1 MCGICGVISFE
12 PNRLVDRFLLKR
24 MNDSIR
30 HRGPDD
36 EGYYQDAQA
45 SLAMRRLSIIDLHT
59 GQQPIS
65 NESGDVWVVY
75 NGEIYNFKDVRAELE
90 CRGHVF
96 KTQTDTEVIVHAYEE
111 YGDDCVKHFNGMFA
125 IAIWDAHKRRL
136 ILIRDRM
143 GIKPL
148 YYWAGQDKLVF
159 ASELKALILHPD
171 VPRQTNLAAL
181 DIFLTLEYVPAP
193 HTIYE
198 SIFKLL
204 PGHTL
209 TVEDGELNI
218 RQYWDVPYQPVNHSE
233 AECVEV
239 LSSLINEAVK
249 IRLMSDVPLGA
260 FLSGGIDSSTV
271 VGYMSQ
277 NMSEPVQTFSIG
289 FEDDTY
295 NEVPYA
301 NAVAKHFG
309 TNHHVEVLK
318 PDIAGL
324 VEQLVL
330 HHDEPF
336 ADTSIFPTYLVSKL
350 ARQQVKVV
358 LSGDGGD
365 ELFAG
370 YDTYLADKLDRYYGR
385 LPGTLRQQV
394 LPRVANWLPPQSVKK
409 GLINMVKRMIEGGAL
424 NPALQHTRWMMFL
437 NSSEKN
443 MLYRSDLREILNDN
457 LTADYLGG
465 YFEQANRFDRL
476 AQQQYVDVKTYLA
489 DDILTK
495 VDRMSMAVS
504 IEARVPLLDY
514 HIVEFAMNLPPHMK
528 LNGSRTKAILRKAV
542 RNLVPNLILE
552 KPKQGFSIPMKHWLR
567 TSLKPMML
575 DLLSKDS
582 IHTHGYFDH
591 QIVSTWIKEHLDG
604 HVNHSH
610 RLWSLMVFETW
621 RRNNEAVCIGTVIKN
636 ESTGFDHTNHRILG

>member
-1 MCGICGVISFE
+1 MCGICGVASYQPDGSVDIS
-12 PNRLVDRFLLKR
+12 VLKQ
-24 MNDSIR
+24 MNDSIQ

-36 EGYYQDAQA
+36 DGYYQDEQA

-65 NESGDVWVVY
+65 NETGDVWVVY

-90 CRGHVF
+90 RRGHAF

-111 YGDDCVKHFNGMFA
+111 YGDACVGHLNGMFA
-125 IAIWDAHKRRL
+125 IALWDARKRRL
-136 ILIRDRM
+136 FLARDRV

-148 YYWAGQDKLVF
+148 YYWAGRDKLVF

-171 VPRQTNLAAL
+171 VPRKINLDAL

-193 HTIYE
+193 YTIYE
-198 SIFKLL
+198 NIFKLL

-209 TVEDGELNI
+209 TVENGETKI
-218 RQYWDVPYQPVNHSE
+218 RQYWDVPYQPISQSE
-233 AECVEV
+233 AECTET
-239 LSSLINEAVK
+239 LSGLINEAVK

-271 VGYMSQ
+271 VGYMSR

-295 NEVPYA
+295 DEVPFA

-309 TNHHVEVLK
+309 TNHHVEVLN
-318 PDIAGL
+318 PDIATL
-324 VEQLVL
+324 VEQLVP

-370 YDTYLADKLDRYYGR
+370 YDTYIAEKLDRYYGR
-385 LPGTLRQQV
+385 LPGALRQRM
-394 LPRVANWLPPQSVKK
+394 LPRFAEWLPPQPAKK
-409 GLINMVKRMIEGGAL
+409 GLINKVKRMVEGGAL
-424 NPALQHTRWMMFL
+424 DPSLQHTRWMMFL

-443 MLYRSDLREILNDN
+443 DLYRSDLRATMNDN
-457 LTADYLGG
+457 LTANYLGN
-465 YFEQANRFDRL
+465 YFEKANRFDSL
-476 AQQQYVDVKTYLA
+476 AQQQYVDIKTYLA

-495 VDRMSMAVS
+495 VDRMSMATS

-528 LNGSRTKAILRKAV
+528 LNGSRTKSILRNAV
-542 RNLVPNLILE
+542 KHLVPELVLE

-582 IHTHGYFDH
+582 LHTHGYFDH
-591 QIVSTWIKEHLDG
+591 QVVSNWIQEHLG
-604 HVNHSH
+604 GRVNHSH
-610 RLWSLMVFETW
+610 RLWSLMVFEMW
-621 RRNNEAVCIGTVIKN
+621 RRNEKVFV
-636 ESTGFDHTNHRILG
+636 

>member
-1 MCGICGVISFE
+1 
-12 PNRLVDRFLLKR
+12 

-36 EGYYQDAQA
+36 EGYYQDEQA
-45 SLAMRRLSIIDLHT
+45 SFAMRRLSIIDLHT

-65 NESGDVWVVY
+65 NETGDVWVIY

-90 CRGHVF
+90 RRGHTF
-96 KTQTDTEVIVHAYEE
+96 KTQTDTEIIVHAYEE

-125 IAIWDAHKRRL
+125 ISLWDAHKRRL
-136 ILIRDRM
+136 FLARDRV

-148 YYWAGQDKLVF
+148 YYWANQTKLVF

-181 DIFLTLEYVPAP
+181 DLFLTLEYVPAP
-193 HTIYE
+193 YTIYE
-198 SIFKLL
+198 GIFKLL

-209 TVEDGELNI
+209 TVENGDVKI
-218 RQYWDVPYQPVNHSE
+218 RQYWDVPYQPVSQNE
-233 AECVEV
+233 AECAES
-239 LSSLINEAVK
+239 LSGLINEAVR
-249 IRLMSDVPLGA
+249 IRLISDVPLGA
-260 FLSGGIDSSTV
+260 FLSGGIDSSTI

-295 NEVPYA
+295 DEVPYA

-318 PDIAGL
+318 PDIASL
-324 VEQLVL
+324 VEQLVAHL
-330 HHDEPF
+330 DEPF

-350 ARQQVKVV
+350 ASQKVKVV

-370 YDTYLADKLDRYYGR
+370 YDTYIAEKLNRYYRR
-385 LPGTLRQQV
+385 LPGALRQRV
-394 LPRVANWLPPQSVKK
+394 LPKFGGWLLPQSAKK
-409 GLINMVKRMIEGGAL
+409 GFINKVKRMIEGGAL
-424 NPALQHTRWMMFL
+424 DPSLQHTRWMIFL
-437 NSSEKN
+437 NSAEKN
-443 MLYRSDLREILNDN
+443 ALYRSDLRATLNDD
-457 LTADYLGG
+457 LTAGYFGG
-465 YFEQANRFDRL
+465 YFEKASRFDKL
-476 AQQQYVDVKTYLA
+476 AQQQYVDIKTYLA

-528 LNGSRTKAILRKAV
+528 LNGSRTKSILRNAV
-542 RNLVPNLILE
+542 KRLVPDIVLE

-567 TSLKPMML
+567 TSLKSMML
-575 DLLSKDS
+575 DLLSRDS
-582 IHTHGYFDH
+582 LHKHGYFDRPM
-591 QIVSTWIKEHLDG
+591 VSKWIQEHLNG
-604 HVNHSH
+604 YANHSH
-610 RLWSLMVFETW
+610 RLWSLMVFEMW
-621 RRNNEAVCIGTVIKN
+621 HQERNTNYQLTKGIY
-636 ESTGFDHTNHRILG
+636 ST

>member
-1 MCGICGVISFE
+1 MCGICGVVSFQPE
-12 PNRLVDRFLLKR
+12 STVDPSLIKR

-36 EGYYQDAQA
+36 EGYYRDAQA

-75 NGEIYNFKDVRAELE
+75 NGEIYNFKDVRSTLE
-90 CRGHVF
+90 SRGHIF
-96 KTQTDTEVIVHAYEE
+96 KTQTDTEIIVHAYEE
-111 YGDDCVKHFNGMFA
+111 YGDDCVNHFNGMFA
-125 IAIWDAHKRRL
+125 IALWDARRRRL
-136 ILIRDRM
+136 FLARDRV
-143 GIKPL
+143 GVKPL
-148 YYWAGQDKLVF
+148 YYWTGHSRLAF

-171 VPRQTNLAAL
+171 VPRQINLAAL
-181 DIFLTLEYVPAP
+181 DLFLTLEYVPAP

-198 SIFKLL
+198 GIFKLL

-209 TVEDGELNI
+209 TVENGEVKT
-218 RQYWDVPYQPVNHSE
+218 RQYWDVPYQPVSQDE
-233 AECVEV
+233 AECTEA
-239 LSSLINEAVK
+239 LSGLINDAVR

-260 FLSGGIDSSTV
+260 FLSGGIDSSTI
-271 VGYMSQ
+271 VGFMSR

-318 PDIAGL
+318 PDIASL
-324 VEQLVL
+324 VTQLAP

-336 ADTSIFPTYLVSKL
+336 ADTSIFPTYLVSNI
-350 ARQQVKVV
+350 ARQKVKVV

-370 YDTYLADKLDRYYGR
+370 YDTYLAEKLDRYYGR
-385 LPGTLRQQV
+385 LPGALRQRV
-394 LPRVANWLPPQSVKK
+394 LPKFAEWLPPQPAKK
-409 GLINMVKRMIEGGAL
+409 GLVNKVKRMVEGGAL
-424 NPALQHTRWMMFL
+424 DRSLQHTRWMMFL
-437 NSSEKN
+437 NSAEKDA
-443 MLYRSDLREILNDN
+443 LYQSDLRVTLNDD
-457 LTADYLGG
+457 LTAEYFGG
-465 YFEQANRFDRL
+465 YFERASRFDRL

-489 DDILTK
+489 DDIMTK

-504 IEARVPLLDY
+504 LEAREPLLDY
-514 HIVEFAMNLPPHMK
+514 RIVEFALNLPPQMK
-528 LNGSRTKAILRKAV
+528 LNGSRTKSILRNAV
-542 RNLVPNLILE
+542 KRLVPDLVLE

-582 IHTHGYFDH
+582 LNHHGYFSH
-591 QIVSTWIKEHLDG
+591 QVVTKWIQEHLDG
-604 HVNHSH
+604 RANHSH
-610 RLWSLMVFETW
+610 RLWSLMVFELW
-621 RRNNEAVCIGTVIKN
+621 RRNETV
-636 ESTGFDHTNHRILG
+636 FA

>member
-12 PNRLVDRFLLKR
+12 PDSPVEKSVLQR

-36 EGYYQDAQA
+36 EGYYQDTQA
-45 SLAMRRLSIIDLHT
+45 SLAMRRLSIIDLHS

-65 NESGDVWVVY
+65 NENGDIWVVY
-75 NGEIYNFKDVRAELE
+75 NGEIYNFKEIRVKLE
-90 CRGHVF
+90 GRGHRF

-111 YGDDCVKHFNGMFA
+111 YGDNWVQHFNGMFA
-125 IAIWDAHKRRL
+125 IALWDSRNRKLLLA
-136 ILIRDRM
+136 RDRV

-148 YYWAGQDKLVF
+148 YYWEGREKLVF

-171 VPRQTNLAAL
+171 VPRQINLAAL
-181 DIFLTLEYVPAP
+181 DIFLTLEYVPAS
-193 HTIYE
+193 HSIYE
-198 SIFKLL
+198 GIFKLL

-209 TVEDGELNI
+209 TVENGDVKTYK
-218 RQYWDVPYQPVNHSE
+218 YWDVPYQPVSQNE
-233 AECVEV
+233 DECVET
-239 LSSLINEAVK
+239 LSGLINEAVK

-301 NAVAKHFG
+301 KAAAKHFG

-318 PDIAGL
+318 PDIASL
-324 VEQLVL
+324 VERLVP
-330 HHDEPF
+330 HYDEPF

-350 ARQQVKVV
+350 ARQKVKVV

-370 YDTYLADKLDRYYGR
+370 YDTYIAEKMDRYYGR
-385 LPGTLRQQV
+385 LPVTLRHQV
-394 LPRVANWLPPQSVKK
+394 LPKIAEWLPPQPAKK
-409 GLINMVKRMIEGGAL
+409 GLINKVKRMIEGGAL
-424 NPALQHTRWMMFL
+424 NPSLQHTRWMMFL

-443 MLYRSDLREILNDN
+443 TLYQSDLRKILKDN
-457 LTADYLGG
+457 LAAEYLGS
-465 YFEQANRFDRL
+465 YFELAGQFDKL

-495 VDRMSMAVS
+495 VDRMSMATS

-528 LNGSRTKAILRKAV
+528 LNGSRTKSILRKTV
-542 RNLVPNLILE
+542 KRLVPDIILE
-552 KPKQGFSIPMKHWLR
+552 KPKQGFSIPMKHWLQS
-567 TSLKPMML
+567 SLTPMML

-582 IHTHGYFDH
+582 IHAHGYFDH
-591 QIVSTWIKEHLDG
+591 QVVSNWIKEHLDG
-604 HVNHSH
+604 RVNHSH
-610 RLWSLMVFETW
+610 RLWSLMVFELW
-621 RRNNEAVCIGTVIKN
+621 RRNEPVFA
-636 ESTGFDHTNHRILG
+636 